1 MRLYCH
7 KKKGRRT
14 GNQCLNKSWISLFLG
29 SVEGHSRKYRFIYT
43 GTNAHTHIC
52 AIISGCVLKL
62 VSDSN
67 SWQGLLWPSYFS
79 SFSICE
85 EPSSHYPQCI
95 CLPAPAP
102 PYVTRLSP
110 LGTLA
115 KTSALIKNKKT
126 LFPLI
131 LLSWEQICDGGS
143 LLGERLGRRRHRKI
157 CFLVYSVS
165 FIGDCFILSALFTY
179 IGKHAWN
186 GLTSGF

>member
-1 MRLYCH
+1 MAGFTL
-7 KKKGRRT
+7 T
-14 GNQCLNKSWISLFLG
+14 I
-29 SVEGHSRKYRFIYT
+29 
-43 GTNAHTHIC
+43 
-52 AIISGCVLKL
+52 
-62 VSDSN
+62 
-67 SWQGLLWPSYFS
+67 FS
-79 SFSICE
+79 SFFICE

-95 CLPAPAP
+95 CLPVPAP

-115 KTSALIKNKKT
+115 KTSALIKNTKT

-165 FIGDCFILSALFTY
+165 FIGDCFMLSALFYLCRKTCMKWTNIRILIFVLPVY
-179 IGKHAWN
+179 LAVWSCLGEN
-186 GLTSGF
+186 LGS